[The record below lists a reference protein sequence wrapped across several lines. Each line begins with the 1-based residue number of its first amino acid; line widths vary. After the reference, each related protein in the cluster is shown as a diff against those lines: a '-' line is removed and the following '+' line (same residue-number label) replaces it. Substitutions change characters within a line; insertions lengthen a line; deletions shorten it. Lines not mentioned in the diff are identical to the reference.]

1 MCVCV
6 CVCVRA
12 CVRARARMHM
22 HTQMYR
28 QLCISVYIQTFSC
41 HCITARILQA
51 TATVWLYQSDLQRVQ
66 QADLKK
72 FEGPSDV
79 VTSGATEELKEKL
92 VVRQQYV
99 MVIPN
104 A

>member
-1 MCVCV
+1 MFVT
-6 CVCVRA
+6 
-12 CVRARARMHM
+12 HSI
-22 HTQMYR
+22 YR
-28 QLCISVYIQTFSC
+28 GTVLSYTTVAELPVHSI
-41 HCITARILQA
+41 RILQA
-51 TATVWLYQSDLQRVQ
+51 TATLCLYQSDPQRVQ

>member
-1 MCVCV
+1 MRVC
-6 CVCVRA
+6 A
-12 CVRARARMHM
+12 CVRVCAHARA
-22 HTQMYR
+22 HTNVQTTLS
-28 QLCISVYIQTFSC
+28 QCIQTFSC
-41 HCITARILQA
+41 HCITARILQV
-51 TATVWLYQSDLQRVQ
+51 TATVWLYPSDLQRVQ